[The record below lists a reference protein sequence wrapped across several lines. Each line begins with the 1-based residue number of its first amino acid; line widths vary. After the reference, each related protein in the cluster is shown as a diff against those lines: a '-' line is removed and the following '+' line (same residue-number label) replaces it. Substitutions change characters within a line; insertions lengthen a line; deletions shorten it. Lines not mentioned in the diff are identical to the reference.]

1 MPYFHLTLKGP
12 RPTFAFD
19 MTEDEK
25 QLMQRH
31 IAYWMELIAARTAVV
46 FGPVLD
52 PKGPWGMG
60 ILEAADE
67 VDAQRIID
75 KDPVMQAGIGFNIR
89 ISPMRIGAI
98 RGEMPAAPATQTN

>member
-1 MPYFHLTLKGP
+1 MPYFHLRLKGP
-12 RPTFAFD
+12 RPSFAFD

-60 ILEAADE
+60 ILEVTSEAE
-67 VDAQRIID
+67 AQRLID
-75 KDPVMQAGIGFNIR
+75 QDPVMQAGIGFTIE
-89 ISPMRIGAI
+89 IAPMRIGAI
-98 RGEMPAAPATQTN
+98 RGETPGPPSQTN